1 MADKISIHVTGID
14 KLSANL
20 DRLGDSIKKDLGT
33 AGHEA
38 ATEILDT
45 VGLRA
50 YPPATEANRPPTP
63 YYVRTIGM
71 QRAGRRKPEYNDKS
85 SQNLGKKFYV
95 RSTQNGTVVNIGN
108 PVTYAPYVVGD
119 EQSAPMAAKGWRK
132 LVDVANE
139 KITQITEIYQGWIDR
154 IIRINGL

>member
-1 MADKISIHVTGID
+1 MADKITISVTGID
-14 KLSANL
+14 KLTANL
-20 DRLGDSIKKDLGT
+20 DKLGDSIKKDLGT

-45 VGLRA
+45 VGLRR
-50 YPPATEANRPPTP
+50 YPDATEANQPPTP
-63 YYVRTIGM
+63 YYVRGRGM
-71 QRAGRRKPEYNDKS
+71 QRAGRRKPEYNDMKS
-85 SQNLGKKFYV
+85 QRMGTKFYT
-95 RSTQNGTVVNIGN
+95 RITQGGTVVNIGN

-119 EQSAPMAAKGWRK
+119 EQPAHMAAKGWRK

>member
-1 MADKISIHVTGID
+1 MADKISIQVTGID
-14 KLSANL
+14 KLTANL

-38 ATEILDT
+38 ANEILDT

-50 YPPATEANRPPTP
+50 YPPATAANQPPVP
-63 YYVRTIGM
+63 YYVRGRGTQRRNAAGM
-71 QRAGRRKPEYNDKS
+71 EYNDMKS
-85 SQNLGKKFYV
+85 ERLGTKFYTRV
-95 RSTQNGTVVNIGN
+95 TQGGTVVNIGN
-108 PVTYAPYVVGD
+108 PVSYAPQVVGD
-119 EQSAPMAAKGWRK
+119 EQRTNMAAKGWRK